1 MVASDHCTGGCPE
14 ELFGGRVFFTPD
26 EHAQLAL
33 ILFDRFQVLALER
46 GTGLLGRELD
56 VDIHTP
62 PDFRPDLL
70 VEAEDVV
77 IALLCVCVRKVKV
90 DAVAKGLTFMWWR

>member
-1 MVASDHCTGGCPE
+1 VASDSRTGGCPE
-14 ELFGGRVFFTPD
+14 ELFGGRVFFTTV

-33 ILFDRFQVLALER
+33 FLLDRFEVLALER
-46 GTGLLGRELD
+46 GTGLLGREFD

-70 VEAEDVV
+70 VEAEDIV
-77 IALLCVCVRKVKV
+77 IALLCVCVVLER
-90 DAVAKGLTFMWWR
+90 

>member
-1 MVASDHCTGGCPE
+1 LVASDHGTGGCPE
-14 ELFGGRVFFTPD
+14 ELFGGRVFFASV

-33 ILFDRFQVLALER
+33 FLLDRFEVLALER

-77 IALLCVCVRKVKV
+77 IALLCACVC
-90 DAVAKGLTFMWWR
+90 